1 MHHTRK
7 AFETSCSPS
16 LENQRRLDRPR
27 IASLTRHGKARP
39 AAQMTRV
46 VIAANV
52 DLCDA
57 SLGQRNLSI
66 FIEKR
71 KSLRQ
76 SSAVYLRIEWESSSH

>member
-1 MHHTRK
+1 M
-7 AFETSCSPS
+7 E
-16 LENQRRLDRPR
+16 ERRMTVVVAVR
-27 IASLTRHGKARP
+27 
-39 AAQMTRV
+39 QMTRV
-46 VIAANV
+46 VIAAIV
-52 DLCDA
+52 GLCDA